1 MSDLAAHTIATYR
14 TVEMHTGGE
23 PVRLIVAGFPEP
35 RGASVLDKRHDAAS
49 RLDLHRRRLMLEPR
63 GHAEMYGA
71 LVVPAAPPAAFGV
84 LFMHHSGFSTMCGH
98 ATIALGRWAVASGRV
113 PLHDGRADFIMEC
126 PCGPVAVHVA
136 DDGARVAFDSVPA
149 FAAALDTPIDLPGAG
164 RILCDIGYGGAFYAI
179 LPASRVGLNLQT
191 APVGQLRAA
200 ALAVMHAIRARG
212 EVRHPTEPD
221 LSFLYSAILT
231 DDTPPGSPQPTRN
244 LCVFGEGQIDRSA
257 TGSGVTARMA
267 VDAARGL
274 IAPGS
279 SRAFA
284 GASGVPFHGVLL
296 AEERLGPHRAWRV
309 RVSGT
314 ASFSGTATWIVEQG
328 DGLGDGF
335 AIQDTMPLP
344 TM

>member
-1 MSDLAAHTIATYR
+1 
-14 TVEMHTGGE
+14 VG
-23 PVRLIVAGFPEP
+23 
-35 RGASVLDKRHDAAS
+35 
-49 RLDLHRRRLMLEPR
+49 LDLR
-63 GHAEMYGA
+63 
-71 LVVPAAPPAAFGV
+71 
-84 LFMHHSGFSTMCGH
+84 
-98 ATIALGRWAVASGRV
+98 
-113 PLHDGRADFIMEC
+113 
-126 PCGPVAVHVA
+126 
-136 DDGARVAFDSVPA
+136 
-149 FAAALDTPIDLPGAG
+149 
-164 RILCDIGYGGAFYAI
+164 
-179 LPASRVGLNLQT
+179 T

-200 ALAVMHAIRARG
+200 ALAIMQAIRARG

-221 LSFLYSAILT
+221 LSFLYGAILT
-231 DDTPPGSPQPTRN
+231 DDTPAGSPDPTRN

-274 IAPGS
+274 IAPGAHH
-279 SRAFA
+279 AFA
-284 GASGVPFHGVLL
+284 GASGVPFHGELL
-296 AEERLGPHRAWRV
+296 AEERLGQHRAWRV

>member
-1 MSDLAAHTIATYR
+1 
-14 TVEMHTGGE
+14 
-23 PVRLIVAGFPEP
+23 
-35 RGASVLDKRHDAAS
+35 
-49 RLDLHRRRLMLEPR
+49 MLEPR

-149 FAAALDTPIDLPGAG
+149 FAAELDTSIELPGAG

-179 LPASRVGLNLQT
+179 LPASRVGLDLHT

-200 ALAVMHAIRARG
+200 ALAIMQAIRARG

-274 IAPGS
+274 IAPGA

-284 GASGVPFHGVLL
+284 GASGVPFHGELL
-296 AEERLGPHRAWRV
+296 AEERFGPHRAWRV